1 MSGQQQ
7 QHRWKEVTDGKDDE
21 DANNLNAATYRMR
34 VPGGWLYH
42 VRTPQSHHTVFVP
55 DLEYA
60 ISAGA
65 AARMWASGPALPPA
79 SP

>member
-7 QHRWKEVTDGKDDE
+7 HKWKEVTNGKDDE
-21 DANNLNAATYRMR
+21 DANLNAATYRMR

-55 DLEYA
+55 DLEFA

-65 AARMWASGPALPPA
+65 AARMGAEERASRPSPP
-79 SP
+79 